1 MCVPEERVACV
12 RRHCVDRNL
21 VLVAGSLDTPSSSPC
36 FLCVWLVLVFGLWPF
51 FWTIYWDLPFFCQM
65 LGSKKGYLPRV

>member
-1 MCVPEERVACV
+1 M

-21 VLVAGSLDTPSSSPC
+21 VLVAWSLDSPSSSLC

-51 FWTIYWDLPFFCQM
+51 FWMIYWDLPFSVRC
-65 LGSKKGYLPRV
+65 